1 MNDHF
6 VADDDRLDEKEKL
19 EEEEVRLADLRI
31 KAERKSNK
39 PLDEAVGNV
48 GNGDNDDVAGG
59 NDNSDDN
66 NDKVGVNVTINL
78 SLLIFLP
85 GN

>member
-1 MNDHF
+1 M
-6 VADDDRLDEKEKL
+6 

-39 PLDEAVGNV
+39 LDEAVGIV
-48 GNGDNDDVAGG
+48 GNDDSDNVAGG

-85 GN
+85 GS